1 MGVFTNLLESVSK
14 PFLKTKPTEGNTIDI
29 KDPNIDSVLTQQNDG
44 TDYVVGFFD
53 DGENPMLSND
63 NDRDIVDVVRRQ
75 NDAIISYRKA
85 SQYTEVSAAIDEIV
99 NELCFNYMSDE
110 MVSLNF
116 KDDYELSDNLK
127 EALLGLF
134 EEVKILIDIDE
145 NLDDIVR
152 RFYIDGQVILGVSY
166 KNKKEKEG
174 IKTIYTLSPLNFYYD
189 NKDQKFK
196 YISAK
201 SGIST
206 TMSMR
211 MGSSSDVEVTQTYDI
226 EEIVRIDSGL
236 YHDGII
242 LSDLQSIVKTV
253 NQITG
258 LEDLMTIMRFSRSMS
273 RRVFNIDVG
282 NLPYNKAIEK
292 VNQIKEQFKYRKFY
306 DTDKGTINNSASV
319 QSIVEDYYFP
329 SRSGSKGTTVDVLDE
344 SGNLG
349 ETGDLDYFNAKLLNS
364 LKVPSSRLIGDN
376 KTMFDFS
383 STSIE
388 NAEIKFF
395 AFIQRKRKKLNKMF
409 LELMRRQAVS
419 KQILT
424 TDEFDMYSKMF
435 SFSWSNANAFL
446 ERQKQ
451 AILKERIE
459 TYEGFKEYEGDIYP
473 REWLLKNILK
483 LTDEEIEQFRD
494 DILREGQD
502 NTEPDEDIPSDMEDE
517 ELDDFGEPIGG
528 DDNRE
533 EGGEEETETE
543 TGGEEEINASKENN
557 KEDLENIE
565 TDNTSKGISKEV
577 KKAEKGLS
585 LIMTNP
591 EKFPNALRGKKS
603 SSLLNVETLKPIPIG
618 NKNDGFNKVKKANKG
633 AMQ

>member
-1 MGVFTNLLESVSK
+1 MGIFTNLFESVSK

-44 TDYVVGFFD
+44 TDYVIGFFD

-75 NDAIISYRKA
+75 NDAIISYRKT

-99 NELCFNYMSDE
+99 NELCFNYMSE
-110 MVSLNF
+110 EIVSLNF

-201 SGIST
+201 SGTST
-206 TMSMR
+206 TMSMG
-211 MGSSSDVEVTQTYDI
+211 MGSSSDVEVTQVYDI
-226 EEIVRIDSGL
+226 EEIVRVDSGL

-424 TDEFDMYSKMF
+424 SDEFDMYSKMF

-459 TYEGFKEYEGDIYP
+459 TYESFKEYEGDIYP

-494 DILREGQD
+494 DILRDGQD
-502 NTEPDEDIPSDMEDE
+502 NTEADEDIPSDMEDE
-517 ELDDFGEPIGG
+517 ELDAFGEPVGG
-528 DDNRE
+528 DSNRE
-533 EGGEEETETE
+533 EGDGEETE
-543 TGGEEEINASKENN
+543 TGGEEELNASKENN

-585 LIMTNP
+585 LIMANP
-591 EKFPNALRGKKS
+591 EKFPNAVRGKKA

-618 NKNDGFNKVKKANKG
+618 NNNDGFNKVKKANKG

>member
-1 MGVFTNLLESVSK
+1 MNFFTNLFESVSK
-14 PFLKTKPTEGNTIDI
+14 PFLKSKSTEGGTIDI

-44 TDYVVGFFD
+44 TDYVIGFFD
-53 DGENPMLSND
+53 DGENPMFSND

-85 SQYTEVSAAIDEIV
+85 SQYTEVSSAIDEIV
-99 NELCFNYMSDE
+99 NELCFNYMSE
-110 MVSLNF
+110 EIVSLNF
-116 KDDYELSDNLK
+116 KDDYDLSDNLK

-134 EEVKILIDIDE
+134 EEVKTLIDIDG

-189 NKDQKFK
+189 NKEQKFK

-201 SGIST
+201 SGVST
-206 TMSMR
+206 TMSMG
-211 MGSSSDVEVTQTYDI
+211 MDSSSDVEITQEYDI
-226 EEIVRIDSGL
+226 EEIVRVDSGL

-292 VNQIKEQFKYRKFY
+292 VDQIKEKFKYRKFY

-329 SRSGSKGTTVDVLDE
+329 NRSGSKGTTVDVLDE

-424 TDEFDMYSKMF
+424 SDEFDMYSKMF

-459 TYEGFKEYEGDIYP
+459 TYESFKEYEGDIYP

-502 NTEPDEDIPSDMEDE
+502 NTEADEDIPSDMEDE
-517 ELDDFGEPIGG
+517 ELDDFGEPVGV
-528 DDNRE
+528 DNNRE
-533 EGGEEETETE
+533 EGEGEENET
-543 TGGEEEINASKENN
+543 GEEEINASKEE
-557 KEDLENIE
+557 EDFGNIE
-565 TDNTSKGISKEV
+565 IDSTSKGISKEV

-585 LIMTNP
+585 LIMSNP
-591 EKFPNALRGKKS
+591 EKFPNAVRGKKA
-603 SSLLNVETLKPIPIG
+603 SSLLNVETLKPIPVG
-618 NKNDGFNKVKKANKG
+618 NNNDGFNKVKKSKKG
-633 AMQ
+633 VMQ

>member
-1 MGVFTNLLESVSK
+1 MGFFTNLFESVSK
-14 PFLKTKPTEGNTIDI
+14 PFLKTKPTEGNTIDA

-44 TDYVVGFFD
+44 TDYVIGFFD
-53 DGENPMLSND
+53 DGGNPMLSND
-63 NDRDIVDVVRRQ
+63 NERDIADVIRRQ

-99 NELCFNYMSDE
+99 NELCFNYMSE
-110 MVSLNF
+110 EIVSLNF
-116 KDDYELSDNLK
+116 KDDYDLSDNLK

-134 EEVKILIDIDE
+134 DEVKTLIDIEE

-166 KNKKEKEG
+166 KSKKEKEG
-174 IKTIYTLSPLNFYYD
+174 IKTIFTLSPLNFYYD

-196 YISAK
+196 YISTKGGTSATM
-201 SGIST
+201 GI
-206 TMSMR
+206 
-211 MGSSSDVEVTQTYDI
+211 GNSSDVEVTQVYDI
-226 EEIVRIDSGL
+226 EEIVRVDSGL
-236 YHDGII
+236 YYDGII

-409 LELMRRQAVS
+409 LELMRRQAIS

-424 TDEFDMYSKMF
+424 SEEFDMYSKMF

-459 TYEGFKEYEGDIYP
+459 TYESFKDYEGDIYP
-473 REWLLKNILK
+473 REWLLKNVLK
-483 LTDEEIEQFRD
+483 LTDEEITQFRD
-494 DILREGQD
+494 DILREGQY
-502 NTEPDEDIPSDMEDE
+502 NSESDEDISSDMEDE

-528 DDNRE
+528 DENRE
-533 EGGEEETETE
+533 EEEEIEPE
-543 TGGEEEINASKENN
+543 AGGEEEINASKEND

-565 TDNTSKGISKEV
+565 TDNTSKGISKEG

-585 LIMTNP
+585 IIIANP
-591 EKFPNALRGKKS
+591 EKFPNAVRGKKA
-603 SSLLNVETLKPIPIG
+603 SSLINVETLKPIPIG

-633 AMQ
+633 VM

>member
-1 MGVFTNLLESVSK
+1 MGIFQNFFESVSK
-14 PFLKTKPTEGNTIDI
+14 PFLKSKPSEGNTIDY

-44 TDYVVGFFD
+44 TDYVIGFFD
-53 DGENPMLSND
+53 DGETPNLSSD
-63 NDRDIVDVVRRQ
+63 NERDIVDTIRRQ

-85 SQYTEVSAAIDEIV
+85 SQYTEVSSAIDEIV
-99 NELCFNYMSDE
+99 NELCFNYMSEDI
-110 MVSLNF
+110 VSLSF
-116 KDDYELSDNLK
+116 KDEYELSDNLK
-127 EALLGLF
+127 EALIGVF
-134 EEVKILIDIDE
+134 DEVKMLMDIDD

-196 YISAK
+196 YITYANSFSLATGN
-201 SGIST
+201 SG
-206 TMSMR
+206 
-211 MGSSSDVEVTQTYDI
+211 DVEVTKTYDI

-242 LSDLQSIVKTV
+242 LSDLQNIVKTV

-282 NLPYNKAIEK
+282 NLPYNKALEK
-292 VNQIKEQFKYRKFY
+292 VEQIKERFKYRKFY

-329 SRSGSKGTTVDVLDE
+329 NRSGSKGTTVDVLDE

-409 LELMRRQAVS
+409 LELMRRQSIS

-424 TDEFDMYSKMF
+424 QEEFDNYSKMF
-435 SFSWSNANAFL
+435 SFVWSNANAFL

-459 TYEGFKEYEGDIYP
+459 TYNDFKEYEGDIYP
-473 REWLLKNILK
+473 RTWLLKNILK

-494 DILREGQD
+494 DILREGG
-502 NTEPDEDIPSDMEDE
+502 EESEEGIPSDMEDE
-517 ELDDFGEPIGG
+517 EVDEFGEPIEDEGDEDFERGG
-528 DDNRE
+528 E
-533 EGGEEETETE
+533 EGGSEEKES
-543 TGGEEEINASKENN
+543 GGEELNASKDDEGKRKEN
-557 KEDLENIE
+557 LRI
-565 TDNTSKGISKEV
+565 DNTSKEIKKDEV
-577 KKAEKGLS
+577 KNAKKGLS
-585 LIMTNP
+585 LLI
-591 EKFPNALRGKKS
+591 KQQGSFPKAIPLKKGKS
-603 SSLLNVETLKPIPIG
+603 VINVETMEVIKPRSS
-618 NKNDGFNKVKKANKG
+618 DGFKEVKIANKG
-633 AMQ
+633 RMEV

>member
-1 MGVFTNLLESVSK
+1 MGIFSNLFESVSK
-14 PFLKTKPTEGNTIDI
+14 PFLKKKPTEGNTIDI

-201 SGIST
+201 SGTST

-211 MGSSSDVEVTQTYDI
+211 MGSSSDVEVTQVYDI
-226 EEIVRIDSGL
+226 EEIVRVDSGL

-306 DTDKGTINNSASV
+306 DTDRGTINNSASV

-424 TDEFDMYSKMF
+424 SDEFDMYSKMF

-502 NTEPDEDIPSDMEDE
+502 NTETDEDIPSDIEDE

-528 DDNRE
+528 DTNRE
-533 EGGEEETETE
+533 ESEDEETETD
-543 TGGEEEINASKENN
+543 TGAEEEINASKENN

-585 LIMTNP
+585 LIMANP
-591 EKFPNALRGKKS
+591 EKFPNAVRGKKA

>member
-1 MGVFTNLLESVSK
+1 MGFFENLFESVSK
-14 PFLKTKPTEGNTIDI
+14 PFLKTKPTEANTIDV

-44 TDYVVGFFD
+44 TDYVIGFFD
-53 DGENPMLSND
+53 DGENPMLSD
-63 NDRDIVDVVRRQ
+63 NNERDIVDVVRRQ

-99 NELCFNYMSDE
+99 NELCFNYMSE
-110 MVSLNF
+110 EIVSLNF

-134 EEVKILIDIDE
+134 EEIKILIDIDE

-189 NKDQKFK
+189 NKDKKFK
-196 YISAK
+196 YISSK
-201 SGIST
+201 SGTST
-206 TMSMR
+206 TMAMN
-211 MGSSSDVEVTQTYDI
+211 MGTSSDVEVTQIYDI
-226 EEIVRIDSGL
+226 EEIVRVDSGL

-242 LSDLQSIVKTV
+242 LSDLQNIVKTV

-292 VNQIKEQFKYRKFY
+292 VDQIKEKFKYRKFY

-329 SRSGSKGTTVDVLDE
+329 NRSGSKGTTVDVLDE

-424 TDEFDMYSKMF
+424 TEEFDMYSKMF

-459 TYEGFKEYEGDIYP
+459 TYDSFKEYEGDIYP
-473 REWLLKNILK
+473 REWLLKNVLK

-494 DILREGQD
+494 DILREGHD
-502 NTEPDEDIPSDMEDE
+502 NTEADEDIPSEMEDE
-517 ELDDFGEPIGG
+517 ELDDFGEPIIGNK
-528 DDNRE
+528 DK
-533 EGGEEETETE
+533 EEEIEDE
-543 TGGEEEINASKENN
+543 EPEEEINASKENDI
-557 KEDLENIE
+557 EDLKNIE
-565 TDNTSKGISKEV
+565 IDNTSKSISKEV
-577 KKAEKGLS
+577 KRAEKGLS
-585 LIMTNP
+585 LIMANP
-591 EKFPNALRGKKS
+591 EKFPNAVRGRKAS
-603 SSLLNVETLKPIPIG
+603 SVLNVETLKPIPIG
-618 NKNDGFNKVKKANKG
+618 NNDGFNKVKIANKG
-633 AMQ
+633 EIK

>member
-1 MGVFTNLLESVSK
+1 MGIFTNLFESVSK
-14 PFLKTKPTEGNTIDI
+14 PFLKRNTTENNTINI
-29 KDPNIDSVLTQQNDG
+29 KDPNIDSILTQQNDG
-44 TDYVVGFFD
+44 TDYVIGFFD
-53 DGENPMLSND
+53 DGENPMLSNG

-75 NDAIISYRKA
+75 NDAIISYRKV

-99 NELCFNYMSDE
+99 NELCFNYMNE
-110 MVSLNF
+110 EIVSLNF
-116 KDDYELSDNLK
+116 KDEYELSDNLK

-134 EEVKILIDIDE
+134 EEVKILIDVDE

-189 NKDQKFK
+189 NNEQKFK
-196 YISAK
+196 YISTK
-201 SGIST
+201 SGTST
-206 TMSMR
+206 TMSMS
-211 MGSSSDVEVTQTYDI
+211 MGNSSDVEVTQVYDI
-226 EEIVRIDSGL
+226 EEIVRVDSGL

-242 LSDLQSIVKTV
+242 LSDLQNIVKTV

-292 VNQIKEQFKYRKFY
+292 VDQIKEKFKYRKFY

-329 SRSGSKGTTVDVLDE
+329 NRSGSKGTTVDVLDE

-409 LELMRRQAVS
+409 LELMRRQAIS

-424 TDEFDMYSKMF
+424 NEEFDMYSKMF
-435 SFSWSNANAFL
+435 SFSWSNANIFL

-459 TYEGFKEYEGDIYP
+459 TYESFKDYEGDIYP
-473 REWLLKNILK
+473 RVWLLKNILK
-483 LTDEEIEQFRD
+483 LNDEDIVQFRD
-494 DILREGQD
+494 DILREGEV
-502 NTEPDEDIPSDMEDE
+502 NTEADEDIPSDMEDE
-517 ELDDFGEPIGG
+517 ELDDFGKPIGG
-528 DDNRE
+528 DSNRE
-533 EGGEEETETE
+533 EGETKETE
-543 TGGEEEINASKENN
+543 TGGGGELNNSKENN

-585 LIMTNP
+585 LIATNP
-591 EKFPNALRGKKS
+591 EKFPNAVRGKKA
-603 SSLLNVETLKPIPIG
+603 SSLLNVETLQAIPVG

-633 AMQ
+633 I